1 MDLTGINST
10 QKLSSLLEVNGQI
23 KNAKSLK
30 NDFISFT
37 PRGQKQDPAFEKAL
51 EQSKLDDRIP
61 NRASLAKQGFE
72 KESFIDM
79 NGGNYYKNSNGE
91 YYKSFKRWCT
101 CRN

>member
-10 QKLSSLLEVNGQI
+10 QKLSSLSEVSGQF

-51 EQSKLDDRIP
+51 EQRL
-61 NRASLAKQGFE
+61 
-72 KESFIDM
+72 
-79 NGGNYYKNSNGE
+79 
-91 YYKSFKRWCT
+91 
-101 CRN
+101 